1 MLDLS
6 GNARRTG
13 DPAGPAQCALAA
25 ARNVSRDPSLTIL
38 SLNDGGYDQRTEN
51 GPARADGR
59 GFEVVRQRDTDATSV
74 HWRKFL
80 REKCSEEGAKTMV
93 RISPQI
99 MKELTTIDI
108 GKIAKAVI
116 GENIGGG
123 PGTHATVIHA
133 VERTGGGGG
142 PRWHYLD
149 NEATKHPE
157 PRFLVAV
164 LIGEEGR

>member
-1 MLDLS
+1 M
-6 GNARRTG
+6 
-13 DPAGPAQCALAA
+13 
-25 ARNVSRDPSLTIL
+25 I
-38 SLNDGGYDQRTEN
+38 
-51 GPARADGR
+51 
-59 GFEVVRQRDTDATSV
+59 
-74 HWRKFL
+74 
-80 REKCSEEGAKTMV
+80 

-99 MKELTTIDI
+99 MMELTTTDI

-116 GENIGGG
+116 GENLGGG

-133 VERTGGGGG
+133 VQGTGGGTG

-164 LIGEEGR
+164 LIGEEGLRFKVNKGETGMWAMVENNSPLIQKIRLYAR